1 MPVRFYMT
9 GWYRRQFGISCPL
22 EQSCPLFQDLAVCRM
37 SFAQRLA
44 NKARATRNILRDEW
58 IEETLEEFMEEC
70 QEAAEDGK
78 YEHKMRTDVPSLADE
93 EATDEAIELVNE
105 KLAKLGFTEA
115 GADGQGNEVEIWA
128 EWDMPAKAPGKS
140 KARGKTKGTAKGIKG
155 DCPICFQNRHLVAF
169 TPCGHTVCKHCHS
182 SSQLGKCPMCRKK
195 LTGATEALFMG

>member
-1 MPVRFYMT
+1 MT

-78 YEHKMRTDVPSLADE
+78 YELRASACVFAFPDTSDMTMKTESNRSGITMS
-93 EATDEAIELVNE
+93 ELHP
-105 KLAKLGFTEA
+105 KK
-115 GADGQGNEVEIWA
+115 
-128 EWDMPAKAPGKS
+128 KS
-140 KARGKTKGTAKGIKG
+140 
-155 DCPICFQNRHLVAF
+155 
-169 TPCGHTVCKHCHS
+169 VC
-182 SSQLGKCPMCRKK
+182 QP
-195 LTGATEALFMG
+195 

>member
-1 MPVRFYMT
+1 MT

-93 EATDEAIELVNE
+93 EATDEAIELVNK
-105 KLAKLGFTEA
+105 KLPNLASRRLVRMARAMKWRF
-115 GADGQGNEVEIWA
+115 GQNGTCQPKHLA
-128 EWDMPAKAPGKS
+128 SPRPKALPRAS
-140 KARGKTKGTAKGIKG
+140 KAIAPFASRIGTLWLS
-155 DCPICFQNRHLVAF
+155 RLVA
-169 TPCGHTVCKHCHS
+169 TRCASTVIHPPNLASAPCVARS
-182 SSQLGKCPMCRKK
+182 
-195 LTGATEALFMG
+195 